1 MSPKEALVTV
11 LKDDMIIIRDK
22 FCAIQSLN
30 LDLVSMV
37 DDSEILRDI
46 RTQVWSVFEGKYVW
60 LFGNAKV
67 WKSNKSHKFHTLIH
81 CRFH

>member
-1 MSPKEALVTV
+1 MAGLYYERELSHLKDMSPKKALVTV

-46 RTQVWSVFEGKYVW
+46 RTQVWSVFEGKYGCVW
-60 LFGNAKV
+60 
-67 WKSNKSHKFHTLIH
+67 
-81 CRFH
+81 